1 VDDSDLVC
9 TSLFVRDPE
18 YAVNILDCLD
28 HQCPTET
35 SGSALLA
42 YRPDGSVER
51 YALTP
56 GSTLAVEA
64 RGLVRAREPIRRGD
78 DRALDRGE
86 CP

>member
-1 VDDSDLVC
+1 MDDSDLVC

-18 YAVNILDCLD
+18 YAVNILD
-28 HQCPTET
+28 CPTET

-64 RGLVRAREPIRRGD
+64 RGLVRAREPIRPGD